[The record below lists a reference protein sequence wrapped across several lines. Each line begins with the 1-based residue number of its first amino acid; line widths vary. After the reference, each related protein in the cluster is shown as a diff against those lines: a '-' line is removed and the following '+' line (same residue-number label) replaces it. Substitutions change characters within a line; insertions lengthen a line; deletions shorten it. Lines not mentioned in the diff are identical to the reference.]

1 MKKLSYEVMELL
13 EGTWS
18 FPSNEKTIN
27 KLKKVLAKP
36 LRADKAGDVMY
47 DIYGDDSLYDSFDE
61 LIDDGEGD
69 TDVRDMVKS
78 ALKKSVAEWEK
89 GKIDIKGMTDES
101 AKMLKAVIK

>member
-1 MKKLSYEVMELL
+1 MKLTTEVMELI

-18 FPSNEKTIN
+18 FPNSDKLID

-47 DIYGDDSLYDSFDE
+47 DIYGDDALYDYFDE

-69 TDVRDMVKS
+69 SDVRDEIKS
-78 ALKKSVAEWEK
+78 NLKKAVSDWEK
-89 GKIDIKGMTDES
+89 GKTDIKDMNGDL
-101 AKMLKAVIK
+101 AKKLKAVLK